1 MDAHDVL
8 DPSLGKPPAIAS
20 RSALLR
26 RALPEVHADDDL
38 MQRLTQAFEEVLDP
52 LFAALDGLAP
62 TYDPA
67 LADWQILDVLAG
79 WLGFEIDERL
89 PLEVRRRFVS
99 RLPQLAGQQGTR
111 SGLELALNL
120 RFPDLPLRVIDPGR
134 VVFSV
139 HGEDLPPSSPGP
151 VVVYCDVPVEQ
162 AVAAELARVIESFR
176 PAPALPTGC
185 GSRRRRRLTALQIR
199 CRRLRKGRTGMPASD
214 KKAHVPISCALK
226 IGGAEA
232 AVFFKE
238 ATASTTPR
246 ARSRRPSARCRTGAP
261 T

>member
-62 TYDPA
+62 TFDPA

-99 RLPQLAGQQGTR
+99 YLPQLAGQQGTR
-111 SGLELALNL
+111 SGLELALKL
-120 RFPDLPLRVIDPGR
+120 HFPDLPVRVIDSGR
-134 VVFSV
+134 VAFSLN
-139 HGEDLPPSSPGP
+139 GEDLPPPSPGP

-176 PAPALPTGC
+176 PAHVDY
-185 GSRRRRRLTALQIR
+185 
-199 CRRLRKGRTGMPASD
+199 RLRIK
-214 KKAHVPISCALK
+214 
-226 IGGAEA
+226 
-232 AVFFKE
+232 
-238 ATASTTPR
+238 
-246 ARSRRPSARCRTGAP
+246 AP
-261 T
+261 TADNATPQSANR